1 MFIRATI
8 GKFPSKLKAD
18 MYLAYIK
25 TEVLPKLKKKSKIIS
40 LRTLIIGEGKTLGI
54 ATYENEKDFDDTN
67 KWLAPLLK
75 DASQELDGQFESIPG
90 EVVLS
95 YDKPVVS

>member
-8 GKFPSKLKAD
+8 GKFSSKLKTD

-40 LRTLIIGEGKTLGI
+40 LRTLIIWGRKNSGNSNL
-54 ATYENEKDFDDTN
+54 
-67 KWLAPLLK
+67 
-75 DASQELDGQFESIPG
+75 
-90 EVVLS
+90 
-95 YDKPVVS
+95 

>member
-25 TEVLPKLKKKSKIIS
+25 TEVLPKLKKNLK
-40 LRTLIIGEGKTLGI
+40 
-54 ATYENEKDFDDTN
+54 
-67 KWLAPLLK
+67 LLVL
-75 DASQELDGQFESIPG
+75 EL
-90 EVVLS
+90 
-95 YDKPVVS
+95 